1 MSSSIEIRSITAGEM
16 EQFRRVVRYA
26 FADNRDTL
34 PPIAPEW
41 SLCAIVDG
49 RVGATSGA
57 WPLTVRI
64 NGAAVAVAGVTMV
77 ATLPELRRQGL
88 LRRIMGRAL
97 ELQRERGQSVAMLWA
112 SFGAIYQRFGY
123 GPASNQVFYSF
134 DPRRVPLH
142 PAERGAGRVELLDR
156 DGALARIKPVYVE
169 YATPRNLLLH
179 RGQETW
185 AFNVLREQD
194 GVRVHV
200 AVYRAESGALRGYVA
215 YDTQGPPQL
224 QRPDTL
230 SPNQELR
237 VRDLVA
243 LDAEAYRALWDYL
256 LAHDLVRT
264 IHMGPLAE
272 DDPAPLLVSE
282 PRQLQRRMLGG
293 IWMRIVDVERALA
306 QRPYACAGELAIE
319 VRGDDLCD
327 WNQGTWLLE
336 TDGPKARVGRGR
348 RVPDLVLTPRSLAAL
363 FSGHSSASQLC
374 RAGLLDAR
382 DPATLARADALFAT
396 VHRPHCPDVF

>member
-1 MSSSIEIRSITAGEM
+1 MPSIEIRPIAAAEM

-26 FADNRDTL
+26 FADNRDVL

-41 SLCAIVDG
+41 SVCAIVDG
-49 RVGATSGA
+49 RVGATSAA

-77 ATLPELRRQGL
+77 ATLPELRRLGL

-97 ELQRERGQSVAMLWA
+97 ALQRERGQSVAMLWA

-123 GPASNQVFYSF
+123 GPASNEAFYTF

-142 PAERGAGRVELLDR
+142 PGGRVAGRVELLERDR
-156 DGALARIKPVYVE
+156 AFAQIKPVYVE
-169 YATPRNLLLH
+169 HATPRNLLLH
-179 RGQETW
+179 RGQAMWE
-185 AFNVLREQD
+185 FNVLREQD
-194 GVRVHV
+194 GARVHV
-200 AVYRAESGALRGYVA
+200 AAYRAESGALRGYVA
-215 YDTQGPPQL
+215 YETQGPAQL
-224 QRPDTL
+224 QRPETL

-243 LDAEAYRALWDYL
+243 LDVEAYRALWSYL

-264 IHMGPLAE
+264 IQMGPLAE
-272 DDPAPLLVSE
+272 DDPAPLLVTE
-282 PRQLQRRMLGG
+282 PRQLQRRLSDG

-327 WNQGTWLLE
+327 WNQGTWMLR
-336 TDGPKARVGRGR
+336 TDGPKAQVARGR
-348 RVPDLVLTPRSLAAL
+348 RGPDLVLPPRSLAAL
-363 FSGHSSASQLC
+363 FSGHSSATQLF

-382 DPATLARADALFAT
+382 DSDTLARADALFAT
-396 VHRPHCPDVF
+396 AYRPHCADLF